1 MVNVAY
7 LRGTVAVTSKLEIR
21 LRKPAK
27 VGERLVFQARV
38 QKESSKLLEV
48 ASEARREDGI
58 LIAQGK
64 ALLMKVGELEVR

>member
-21 LRKPAK
+21 LRKPAR

-64 ALLMKVGELEVR
+64 AFLMKVGEREVR